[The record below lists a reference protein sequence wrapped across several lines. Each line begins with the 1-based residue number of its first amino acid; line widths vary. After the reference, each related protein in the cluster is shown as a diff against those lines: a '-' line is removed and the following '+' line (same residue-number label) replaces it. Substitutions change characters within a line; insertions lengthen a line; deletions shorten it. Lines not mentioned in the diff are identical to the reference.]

1 MGLGLGLANP
11 SPNWLLKAAR
21 AAPKEGEVRAL
32 LGEAYARS
40 GDHEEAQAAFK
51 SALELSKKKGKKK
64 ARVALGRALFMDPR
78 PGKRAVGGQMLT
90 AILHEDMEDEAALQ
104 AYGEA
109 CIELGQSED
118 ALKVRCEVGFS

>member
-1 MGLGLGLANP
+1 M
-11 SPNWLLKAAR
+11 LKAAR
-21 AAPKEGEVRAL
+21 AAPKDSEVRAL
-32 LGEAYARS
+32 LGEAYALS
-40 GDHEEAQAAFK
+40 GEHEEAQAAFEV
-51 SALELSKKKGKKK
+51 ALEVSKKKGKKK

-109 CIELGQSED
+109 CIELNQAED
-118 ALKVRCEVGFS
+118 ALKVRSKLGVS

>member
-1 MGLGLGLANP
+1 M
-11 SPNWLLKAAR
+11 LKAAR
-21 AAPKEGEVRAL
+21 AAPKESEVRAL
-32 LGEAYARS
+32 LGEAYAQS
-40 GDHEEAQAAFK
+40 GEHEEAQAAFEI
-51 SALELSKKKGKKK
+51 ALELSKKKGKKK

-109 CIELGQSED
+109 CIELNQAED
-118 ALKVRCEVGFS
+118 ALKVAWG